1 MTDFKDRERGEET
14 KYAFD
19 QETDFKIAAR
29 RNRLLGE
36 WAAGLMGLTAEE
48 TDAYK
53 KAVVQAD
60 FEEAGD
66 EDVVRKL
73 LGDLTAAECDVS
85 EADIRTKLDECSV
98 EARRQFMSDQK

>member
-36 WAAGLMGLTAEE
+36 WAAGLMGLTEEE

-66 EDVVRKL
+66 EDVVHKL

-85 EADIRTKLDECSV
+85 EADIRAKLDECSI